1 MRQRGAGYAR
11 QSHCCL
17 DAADLTWSRART
29 VSSNFGFSF
38 AVSAP
43 TSHDATPI
51 PEEPRA
57 KRRKTVLQTGPTA
70 IGTTDNE
77 TAAIYKSFKAP
88 KSRRRLALD
97 EDDNAVGRRVAFNG
111 DDSFLSGLQAKRKA
125 ATRREKDATPTVPE
139 LVVAEE
145 TSKPTTKRGSKRRA
159 AVTATAK
166 VTDGLVEQAAPIDK
180 RRRDAELEKKTE
192 RTRKKTTALA
202 RDTEN
207 RFEPEVDPTKTVE
220 EDQKVQE
227 HRPRA
232 KPTKSNAAEKVKPIL
247 QQTTREQTSTSA
259 IEEIGAKKAT
269 ATSTSTSRKRKVQHT
284 TTESRPRV
292 ELSVTEDSMQ
302 WQENEEI
309 QMSRI
314 DASADTTFPIK
325 RPRKKTSKRTEP
337 KKAAQQEISA
347 PGLERQPLKETYVN
361 PTRSLSPEKPVKEE
375 KKASRSSHA
384 RYKVGERDIPIAIV
398 VNTTV
403 QKRGKRPNVQILRDL
418 SLSETGEAA
427 TKIAPSGREALL
439 HNEPSAAS
447 DAAERTGST
456 IDQDSLLN
464 PRMSRPDG
472 AETSIRVAYR
482 DTERAGAKRK
492 RLQEEAPASTLG
504 TAMLTET
511 KSGKGVTSV
520 GRKALENDKLF
531 DDERGDDD
539 IDWIFA
545 SQEPRQR
552 PQATTRTSRR
562 VPKAPNKKAK
572 MADIDLDD
580 LLSNIA
586 SFAQTETE
594 SRLERP
600 GGESQV
606 QDERQRTKASRRKKK

>member
-57 KRRKTVLQTGPTA
+57 KRRKTILQTGPTA
-70 IGTTDNE
+70 VGTRENE
-77 TAAIYKSFKAP
+77 SAAIHKSVKAP

-97 EDDNAVGRRVAFNG
+97 EDDDAMGRRGAFNG

-145 TSKPTTKRGSKRRA
+145 ISKPTTKRGSKRRA
-159 AVTATAK
+159 AVTATAE

-180 RRRDAELEKKTE
+180 RRRDAELEKKTA
-192 RTRKKTTALA
+192 ALA
-202 RDTEN
+202 RDAEN
-207 RFEPEVDPTKTVE
+207 RFEPEVDPTKTIE
-220 EDQKVQE
+220 EDQRVQE

-232 KPTKSNAAEKVKPIL
+232 RPTKSNAAEKVKPIS
-247 QQTTREQTSTSA
+247 QQTTREQTSTSP

-269 ATSTSTSRKRKVQHT
+269 STSTSTSRKRKVQHT

-292 ELSVTEDSMQ
+292 ELSVTEESMQ

-314 DASADTTFPIK
+314 DASADTTSPIK

-337 KKAAQQEISA
+337 EKAAQQEIRA

-361 PTRSLSPEKPVKEE
+361 LTRPLSPEKPVKEE

-384 RYKVGERDIPIAIV
+384 RYKVEERDIPIAIV

-418 SLSETGEAA
+418 SFPETGEAA
-427 TKIAPSGREALL
+427 TMIATSGREVLL
-439 HNEPSAAS
+439 PNKPSAAS
-447 DAAERTGST
+447 DAAKRTGGT

-464 PRMSRPDG
+464 SRMSRPED
-472 AETSIRVAYR
+472 AETSIRVAYKG
-482 DTERAGAKRK
+482 TERAGAKRK
-492 RLQEEAPASTLG
+492 GLREEAPASTLG
-504 TAMLTET
+504 MAMLTET

-545 SQEPRQR
+545 SQESRQR

-572 MADIDLDD
+572 MADIDSDD